1 MVGPASIA
9 VIATVAVIIF
19 GPKKLPELGRAMGST
34 LREFKSA
41 TKGLTDEDFDSSNPK
56 KAEEVKTVVVEKVV
70 QVAAPVEEAKV
81 VTEVKDTVVAETI
94 DKVEETK

>member
-1 MVGPASIA
+1 MVGPVSVA

-41 TKGLTDEDFDSSNPK
+41 TKGLTDEDFDSTKSKETPQK
-56 KAEEVKTVVVEKVV
+56 QEVVIEKVEAVKPVEKI
-70 QVAAPVEEAKV
+70 E
-81 VTEVKDTVVAETI
+81 TAEKI
-94 DKVEETK
+94 EKVEETK

>member
-9 VIATVAVIIF
+9 IIAGVAVIIF

-41 TKGLTDEDFDSSNPK
+41 TKGLTDEDFESTKQKTVETNSAN
-56 KAEEVKTVVVEKVV
+56 EVKAVEK
-70 QVAAPVEEAKV
+70 
-81 VTEVKDTVVAETI
+81 I
-94 DKVEETK
+94 EETK

>member
-1 MVGPASIA
+1 MVGPVSVA

-41 TKGLTDEDFDSSNPK
+41 TKGLTDEDFESTK
-56 KAEEVKTVVVEKVV
+56 TKAVETKVEPDGKTVTIEKV
-70 QVAAPVEEAKV
+70 E
-81 VTEVKDTVVAETI
+81 TVDKIE
-94 DKVEETK
+94 KVEETK